1 MLNKKTRILS
11 VAVLLLVF
19 LLHGNTA
26 LFAQQVETYA
36 LSCELEDNP
45 IGIDN
50 RNPRLAWK
58 INSSNRGL
66 IQNGYRV
73 IVASSEQLLNQ
84 GKGDVWDSGEVS
96 SDQST
101 FVSYGGEPLKSQK
114 KYYWK
119 VKVFTNQ
126 GESNWS
132 EVAHWKMGLLNYK
145 DWSARWI
152 GKDNFLA
159 TDDEATGRLSA
170 RYIRKEVSAKK
181 EVEEAFVYIMGL
193 GLYELYINGQ
203 KIGDQVL
210 APTPTDYTKNIK
222 YNVFD
227 VTEHI
232 QAGDHALGVILGN
245 GRFFAARQAKP
256 YKVKSFGF
264 PKMIM
269 QLHIRYKDGSSEV
282 IKTDNTWKFTSNG
295 PITANNEYDG
305 EVYDARKEMP
315 GWAAVGFDDSQWEDV
330 SYTQDPGGEYES
342 QLNAPMRIMQELAV
356 ERVYEK
362 GNGRYILDFG
372 QNFSGWVKM
381 AVNGNAGDSV
391 RLRFAESLQDD
402 GELFLDNLRDAK
414 ATDVYVLKDGGQQS
428 WEPRFTYH
436 GFRYVEVSNYPGKL
450 DKKDFVGKF
459 IYDDLK
465 TIGSFTSSNELLNKI
480 YNNAWWGLASNYKG
494 MPVDCPQRN
503 ERQPWLGDRP
513 ISAYGETFMFAN
525 INFYTKWLEDIRL
538 SQKEDGAI
546 SDVAPAFWRYYSDN
560 MTWPGTYIIVA
571 EMLYQQTGDISI
583 LKKHYPA
590 MKKWIEY
597 MESRYLSKDGI
608 LTKDSYGDW
617 CFPPPSIE
625 EGRGKIADRKY
636 PSQLISTAYYY
647 YLLNKLAF
655 IAETLHLQEDVL
667 EFQKK
672 ASVGKSAFNREFFNK
687 QEHFYGENKMTE
699 NILAYYLDLVEEQHR
714 EALGKKIVE
723 NVLVDHNGHLA
734 TGVVG
739 VQWIMRTLLEMG
751 RNDLAYQLASN
762 KTYPS
767 WGYMI
772 DQGATTIW
780 ELWNGN
786 TAHPKMNSQNH
797 VMLLG
802 DLLIWMYE
810 NLAGIKADQP
820 GFKQVVMRPEV
831 VADLDHVQADFES
844 LYGRISSNWKTNG
857 KQFTWEIEVPANTKA
872 TVYIPAKSLEHIK
885 ESSKSVSQNKEIQVH
900 EGYKSDGYIGLEI
913 GSGKYSFE
921 SLMN

>member
-1 MLNKKTRILS
+1 
-11 VAVLLLVF
+11 
-19 LLHGNTA
+19 
-26 LFAQQVETYA
+26 
-36 LSCELEDNP
+36 
-45 IGIDN
+45 
-50 RNPRLAWK
+50 
-58 INSSNRGL
+58 
-66 IQNGYRV
+66 
-73 IVASSEQLLNQ
+73 
-84 GKGDVWDSGEVS
+84 
-96 SDQST
+96 
-101 FVSYGGEPLKSQK
+101 
-114 KYYWK
+114 
-119 VKVFTNQ
+119 
-126 GESNWS
+126 
-132 EVAHWKMGLLNYK
+132 
-145 DWSARWI
+145 
-152 GKDNFLA
+152 
-159 TDDEATGRLSA
+159 
-170 RYIRKEVSAKK
+170 
-181 EVEEAFVYIMGL
+181 
-193 GLYELYINGQ
+193 
-203 KIGDQVL
+203 
-210 APTPTDYTKNIK
+210 
-222 YNVFD
+222 
-227 VTEHI
+227 I
-232 QAGDHALGVILGN
+232 QAGDHALGVILRN

-617 CFPPPSIE
+617 CFPPLSIAE
-625 EGRGKIADRKY
+625 RRGKIAD
-636 PSQLISTAYYY
+636 ST
-647 YLLNKLAF
+647 
-655 IAETLHLQEDVL
+655 
-667 EFQKK
+667 
-672 ASVGKSAFNREFFNK
+672 
-687 QEHFYGENKMTE
+687 
-699 NILAYYLDLVEEQHR
+699 
-714 EALGKKIVE
+714 
-723 NVLVDHNGHLA
+723 
-734 TGVVG
+734 
-739 VQWIMRTLLEMG
+739 
-751 RNDLAYQLASN
+751 
-762 KTYPS
+762 
-767 WGYMI
+767 
-772 DQGATTIW
+772 
-780 ELWNGN
+780 
-786 TAHPKMNSQNH
+786 
-797 VMLLG
+797 
-802 DLLIWMYE
+802 
-810 NLAGIKADQP
+810 
-820 GFKQVVMRPEV
+820 
-831 VADLDHVQADFES
+831 
-844 LYGRISSNWKTNG
+844 
-857 KQFTWEIEVPANTKA
+857 
-872 TVYIPAKSLEHIK
+872 
-885 ESSKSVSQNKEIQVH
+885 
-900 EGYKSDGYIGLEI
+900 
-913 GSGKYSFE
+913 
-921 SLMN
+921 

>member
-1 MLNKKTRILS
+1 
-11 VAVLLLVF
+11 
-19 LLHGNTA
+19 
-26 LFAQQVETYA
+26 
-36 LSCELEDNP
+36 
-45 IGIDN
+45 
-50 RNPRLAWK
+50 
-58 INSSNRGL
+58 
-66 IQNGYRV
+66 
-73 IVASSEQLLNQ
+73 
-84 GKGDVWDSGEVS
+84 DSGEVS

-193 GLYELYINGQ
+193 GLYELYIDGQ

-295 PITANNEYDG
+295 PITANNEDDG

-362 GNGRYILDFG
+362 GNGRDILDFG

-402 GELFLDNLRDAK
+402 GELVLDNLRYAK

-459 IYDDLK
+459 
-465 TIGSFTSSNELLNKI
+465 
-480 YNNAWWGLASNYKG
+480 
-494 MPVDCPQRN
+494 
-503 ERQPWLGDRP
+503 
-513 ISAYGETFMFAN
+513 
-525 INFYTKWLEDIRL
+525 
-538 SQKEDGAI
+538 
-546 SDVAPAFWRYYSDN
+546 
-560 MTWPGTYIIVA
+560 
-571 EMLYQQTGDISI
+571 
-583 LKKHYPA
+583 
-590 MKKWIEY
+590 
-597 MESRYLSKDGI
+597 
-608 LTKDSYGDW
+608 
-617 CFPPPSIE
+617 
-625 EGRGKIADRKY
+625 
-636 PSQLISTAYYY
+636 
-647 YLLNKLAF
+647 
-655 IAETLHLQEDVL
+655 
-667 EFQKK
+667 
-672 ASVGKSAFNREFFNK
+672 
-687 QEHFYGENKMTE
+687 
-699 NILAYYLDLVEEQHR
+699 
-714 EALGKKIVE
+714 
-723 NVLVDHNGHLA
+723 
-734 TGVVG
+734 
-739 VQWIMRTLLEMG
+739 
-751 RNDLAYQLASN
+751 
-762 KTYPS
+762 
-767 WGYMI
+767 
-772 DQGATTIW
+772 
-780 ELWNGN
+780 
-786 TAHPKMNSQNH
+786 
-797 VMLLG
+797 
-802 DLLIWMYE
+802 
-810 NLAGIKADQP
+810 
-820 GFKQVVMRPEV
+820 
-831 VADLDHVQADFES
+831 
-844 LYGRISSNWKTNG
+844 
-857 KQFTWEIEVPANTKA
+857 
-872 TVYIPAKSLEHIK
+872 
-885 ESSKSVSQNKEIQVH
+885 
-900 EGYKSDGYIGLEI
+900 
-913 GSGKYSFE
+913 
-921 SLMN
+921 